1 MKKYS
6 KRLLALLLSGIL
18 MLSPFMQTF
27 AEENAASVSDNS
39 VSAGDVEEPA
49 AEEEPA
55 EEEEDVTAPKEEDT
69 VSDNE
74 AEEPEEAPKEGLFPG
89 MAEGYELSAYEL
101 GQKQSIGKEL
111 SDIGKFA
118 EGADYEANQIIYPAE
133 DEEDAKAKAAAFN
146 AVLDSFDYGIAV
158 AVLPDEASV
167 YDAVAASA
175 DVKQL
180 LPPVWPNYI
189 HRALG
194 EVVPKSE
201 ESELNENY
209 ELAAAAYNDPYLKET
224 SSEYQ
229 WQHATV
235 GSAYAWNSGYTGSGV
250 KVAVLDTGIAQSHE
264 DVSAVSAQNFVEGE
278 TTPYDGNNHGTHV
291 SGIIGATAN
300 NGKGGA
306 GIAPDSLIYSYR
318 VLDNA
323 GRGNEAQTARAIAA
337 ATKDKVDIINMS
349 LGSPGT
355 SGMLNSV
362 LRDAY
367 TAGVIVFAAAGNDGS
382 NGLNYPACLKYVI
395 SVAATDIGNGKAY
408 FSNYGPTVDL
418 CAPGVDILSAVPGD
432 YDWMSGTSQ
441 ASPVAAGTAAVLLAA
456 NVKGVKDLSGSK
468 RVDAM
473 EKLMKDNTIKAS
485 GSQIG
490 KGIVSLPKALK
501 LSTAVTTP
509 NKPVFSLKA
518 GTYKP
523 EQLTN
528 NRLWVTIQAEP
539 GMTIYYSLNG
549 KTPSYK
555 NGEVKNGTKAN
566 DKKTLPLSG
575 SSVTVKAIAVNAV
588 GKSSAVM
595 SAKYT
600 LKGSV
605 ESIQVTGPTA
615 GTNSTEVLPGKSVTL
630 KAVVDPVYSLNKAVD
645 WSVDSTPE
653 GITVKNGKVTVAKN
667 AAPGTYTV
675 RATAKDGTGISGRHS
690 IVVKSAEDIK
700 ITKVAFKPSKATL
713 YKGSAPLTYDAGS
726 VLTITCKEG
735 ESANAAEM
743 LWSSSN
749 TKVAVV
755 DSAGSVNVNAPG
767 TAKITAATKDG
778 NGKKATLT
786 LTVKQCINDLSIYCF
801 SANEGSSA
809 ISLGKGKSLSLKT
822 ASKTEGITEKEVSWS
837 ISPAG
842 KGVTISKTG
851 KVTAGKTAAA
861 GSYTVTATAV
871 RYIKP
876 EEPASATRTIEVKE
890 GTITSVSM
898 PKTASVFR
906 VKGNGHSNLS
916 TSTLVDVTVN
926 GSEGFDTSAWT
937 VSSSSNIVSAEKI
950 SDKQIRVTANSQ
962 ANPGTATITVKATDG
977 SNKKATCKVTVLN
990 PASSLK
996 ISQEAGRSQY
1006 LSGGRSLKMKAT
1018 LGTAFGA
1025 ASNKKIIWNVSDPTL
1040 ATVDKNGKVTANKK
1054 GKTGVVAVQ
1063 AQTAD
1068 GSNLIDIVLIYISE
1082 SIKRIDLSYNFVYG
1096 YYEVKIN
1103 GKSFSDYINSNRI
1116 MICPD
1121 FDIKSSN
1128 PQSVSGVIQFDDKSG
1143 KCLLLPFGVEK
1154 AGTGS
1159 ITVRALDGSTAKATV
1174 YGSYDG
1180 N

>member
-18 MLSPFMQTF
+18 ILSPSMQTF

-49 AEEEPA
+49 AEEE
-55 EEEEDVTAPKEEDT
+55 DVTAPNEEDT

-74 AEEPEEAPKEGLFPG
+74 AGGPEEAPKEGLFPG

-118 EGADYEANQIIYPAE
+118 EGADYEANQIIYLAE
-133 DEEDAKAKAAAFN
+133 DQEDAKAKAAAFN
-146 AVLDSFDYGIAV
+146 AVLESFDYGIAV
-158 AVLPDEASV
+158 AVLPEEASV

-194 EVVPKSE
+194 EVIPEAE

-209 ELAAAAYNDPYLKET
+209 ELAAAAYNDPFLKE
-224 SSEYQ
+224 EFGEYYQ

-250 KVAVLDTGIAQSHE
+250 KVAVLDSGIAQSHE
-264 DVSAVSAQNFVEGE
+264 DVSAVSAKNFVAGE
-278 TTPYDGNNHGTHV
+278 TTPYDGNDHGTHV
-291 SGIIGATAN
+291 SGIIGARVN
-300 NGKGGA
+300 NGRGGA

-318 VLDNA
+318 VLNNA
-323 GRGNEAQTARAIAA
+323 GVGNEVQTARGIAA
-337 ATKDKVDIINMS
+337 ATTDGVDIINMS
-349 LGSPGT
+349 LGSNGT
-355 SGMLNSV
+355 SGILNSV
-362 LRDAY
+362 LKNAY
-367 TAGVIVFAAAGNDGS
+367 TAGVIVFASAGNDGS

-395 SVAATDIGNGKAY
+395 SVAATDIGNGKAS
-408 FSNYGPTVDL
+408 FSNYGSTVDL
-418 CAPGVDILSAVPGD
+418 CAPGVRILSTLPNGG
-432 YDWMSGTSQ
+432 YGWMSGTSQ
-441 ASPVAAGTAAVLLAA
+441 ASPVAAGTAAVLLGA

-473 EKLMKDNTIKAS
+473 EKLLKDNTIKAS

-501 LSTAVTTP
+501 LSTTVTPP

-523 EQLTN
+523 EQLTGDN
-528 NRLWVTIQAEP
+528 ALPVTIQAEP
-539 GMTIYYSLNG
+539 GMTIYYSTNG

-555 NGEVKNGTKAN
+555 NGEVKDGMMAV
-566 DKKTLPLSG
+566 PGVQVVLSG
-575 SSVTVKAIAVNAV
+575 SSVTLKAIAVNAV

-600 LKGSV
+600 LKGLV
-605 ESIQVTGPTA
+605 KSIQVTGPTA
-615 GTNSTEVLPGKSVTL
+615 GTGSTEVLPGKSVTL
-630 KAVVDPVYSLNKAVD
+630 KAVIAPVYSLNKAVD
-645 WSVDSTPE
+645 WSVDNTPE

-667 AAPGTYTV
+667 AAPGNYTV
-675 RATAKDGTGISGRHS
+675 RAAAKDGTGKSGSHI
-690 IVVKSAEDIK
+690 IVVKRAEDIK

-713 YKGSAPLTYDAGS
+713 YKGSSPLAYDAGS

-735 ESANAAEM
+735 ESANATEM

-749 TKVAVV
+749 TKVA
-755 DSAGSVNVNAPG
+755 AVNDTGMVTVNSSG
-767 TAKITAATKDG
+767 TAKITAATRDG

-786 LTVKQCINDLSIYCF
+786 LTVKQYINDLSIYCF
-801 SANEGSSA
+801 DANEGSSA

-822 ASKTEGITEKEVSWS
+822 ASKTEGITEKGVSWS
-837 ISPAG
+837 ISPADG
-842 KGVTISKTG
+842 GVTISKTG
-851 KVTAGKTAAA
+851 KVTAGKNAAA
-861 GSYTVTATAV
+861 GSYTVTATA
-871 RYIKP
+871 IKNMNNNVP
-876 EEPASATRTIEVKE
+876 VSAARTIIVKE
-890 GTITSVSM
+890 GAITSVSM

-906 VKGNGHSNLS
+906 VRGNNYLS
-916 TSTLVDVTVN
+916 TSIFVDITVN
-926 GSEGFDTSAWT
+926 GSEGFDASAWT
-937 VSSSSNIVSAEKI
+937 VSSSSNIVSVGKV
-950 SDKQIRVTANSQ
+950 SDGQIRVTANSQ

-977 SNKKATCKVTVLN
+977 SSKKATCKVTVLN
-990 PASSLK
+990 PASS
-996 ISQEAGRSQY
+996 IRMSQEAGRSQY

-1018 LGTAFGA
+1018 LGTEFGA
-1025 ASNKKIIWNVSDPTL
+1025 ASNKKIIWSVSDPTL

-1054 GKTGVVAVQ
+1054 GKTGNVEVYAE
-1063 AQTAD
+1063 TAD
-1068 GSNLIDIVLIYISE
+1068 GSGLVDYFVIRVTE
-1082 SIKRIDLSYNFVYG
+1082 PIKKIDLTYN
-1096 YYEVKIN
+1096 YEVKIN
-1103 GKSFSDYINSNRI
+1103 GKSFSNYIDFRKGEFN
-1116 MICPD
+1116 ICPD

-1128 PQSVSGVIQFDDKSG
+1128 PQSVSGEIQFDKYG
-1143 KCLLLPFGVEK
+1143 NCWLVPFGVEK
-1154 AGTGS
+1154 AGIGS
-1159 ITVRALDGSTAKATV
+1159 ITVRALDGSTAKDTV

-1180 N
+1180 KK